1 MPMTRLTT
9 CLIAASCLVFASL
22 ADARMY
28 RYKDENGQMVI
39 SVSVPQEAV
48 NRGYEILNNQG
59 RVVERVAP
67 APTEEELQRREDEK
81 RRQQQAEAR
90 RKQDRALLRRYSH
103 PDDAVR
109 ALHRKVSELEGLN
122 QLKRGNISV
131 IESQLDNEQS
141 RAADLERSG
150 RDIPEMT
157 LQKIDRL
164 EGQIRDIEKEIDNQE
179 KEIQQVREQYLKD
192 IERLE
197 VITEHE
203 RTLPLDPPE
212 SANRNTAKSAP

>member
-1 MPMTRLTT
+1 MTT

-28 RYKDENGQMVI
+28 RYKDDNGQQVI
-39 SVSVPQEAV
+39 SNTVPQEAST
-48 NRGYEILNNQG
+48 RGYEILNSQG
-59 RVVERVAP
+59 RVVDRVAP
-67 APTEEELQRREDEK
+67 APTEEELRRREEEK
-81 RRQQQAEAR
+81 RRQQQAELQR
-90 RKQDRALLRRYSH
+90 QKDQALLRRYSH

-150 RDIPEMT
+150 REIPETT

-164 EGQIRDIEKEIDNQE
+164 ESQILSIEKEIESQQE
-179 KEIQQVREQYLKD
+179 EIQQVREQYLRD

-197 VITEHE
+197 VITEHP
-203 RTLPLDPPE
+203 RTLPLDPPKASGGADTQPAE
-212 SANRNTAKSAP
+212 H

>member
-1 MPMTRLTT
+1 MPETRLTT
-9 CLIAASCLVFASL
+9 CLLAACCLLFASL

-28 RYKDENGQMVI
+28 RYTDESGQLVI
-39 SVSVPQEAV
+39 SNTVPQEAST
-48 NRGYEILNNQG
+48 RGYEILNSQG

-67 APTEEELQRREDEK
+67 APTEEELRRREEEK
-81 RRQQQAEAR
+81 RLQEQAEIR
-90 RKQDRALLRRYSH
+90 RKEDQALLRRYRH

-109 ALHRKVSELEGLN
+109 ALHRKIRELEGLN

-131 IESQLDNEQS
+131 IESQLDSEHS

-150 RDIPEMT
+150 RDIPEAT

-164 EGQIRDIEKEIDNQE
+164 ESQIRDIEKEIESQQA
-179 KEIQQVREQYLKD
+179 EIRQVKEQYLQD

-197 VITEHE
+197 VITPHE
-203 RTLPLDPPE
+203 RSLPLDPSE
-212 SANRNTAKSAP
+212 RTAEPASH